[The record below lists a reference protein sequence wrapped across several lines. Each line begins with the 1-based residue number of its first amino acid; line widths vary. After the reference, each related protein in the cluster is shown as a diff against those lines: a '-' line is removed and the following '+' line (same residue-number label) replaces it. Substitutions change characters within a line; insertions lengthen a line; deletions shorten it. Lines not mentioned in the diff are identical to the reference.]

1 MTEIRQGD
9 QIRKLPD
16 LPDPPGKGAPQY
28 EDKTTYKDEVTG
40 LIKDV
45 RNEVQLSSMAPMI
58 AALRGNQQG
67 GGGDIVN
74 QQLVGMMTTLSGT
87 LTNLIAGE
95 REARQKA
102 EEATS
107 TWQKEYFT
115 AQANNFKEMRE
126 KANNPPVAPTTPDKF
141 QEFKQWNDM
150 ITEESNKQI
159 AILKAQVPAVHSGPS
174 NIDLERDRLNYEN
187 QRLMIQMQQAHELA
201 MEDIKIKQAQFSL
214 EVAKFKRGEE
224 SKTGWLDEVLGVLGM
239 AVQQG
244 ANGGSNGGPLGVGAA
259 SKTPG
264 GVVSQECGNCHSQ
277 MYYAPDA
284 ESVFCGTCGQ
294 QYKLQSAPPPPPPPG
309 RGGGGREAPPPQ
321 LPDDVQ
327 FDDAEYQRGG

>member
-9 QIRKLPD
+9 QIKQLPN
-16 LPDPPGKGAPQY
+16 LPDPPSPGTPQYEEKPTTYQDQVSGILKQVKTNLETNSIAPILTSIMGGGAPQ
-28 EDKTTYKDEVTG
+28 
-40 LIKDV
+40 
-45 RNEVQLSSMAPMI
+45 
-58 AALRGNQQG
+58 
-67 GGGDIVN
+67 GGGDVVN

-87 LTNLIAGE
+87 LTSLIAGE

-115 AQANNFKEMRE
+115 SQANNFKEMRE

-150 ITEESNKQI
+150 IADESNKQL
-159 AILKAQVPAVHSGPS
+159 AILKAQVPQVHSGPS
-174 NIDLERDRLNYEN
+174 DVDLELARINHEN
-187 QRLMIQMQQAHELA
+187 QRLMMQMQQAHELA

-244 ANGGSNGGPLGVGAA
+244 SNGGSDMMGAA
-259 SKTPG
+259 KTIG
-264 GVVSQECGNCHSQ
+264 GLASQICDKCGTK
-277 MYYAPDA
+277 MTYAPDA
-284 ESVFCGTCGQ
+284 GFFSCGKCGA
-294 QYKLQSAPPPPPPPG
+294 QYTTAEEAVAAAPGTRPQSPREPPPSQYPADTFTEDEE
-309 RGGGGREAPPPQ
+309 RAGGG
-321 LPDDVQ
+321 D
-327 FDDAEYQRGG
+327 